1 MPLHAV
7 NRHDTLMKALH
18 TMLQHKEH
26 LLSVVDEQGH
36 CVGIVTL
43 EDIASELLSA
53 DIEQF
58 R

>member
-1 MPLHAV
+1 
-7 NRHDTLMKALH
+7 
-18 TMLQHKEH
+18 MLQHKEH
-26 LLSVVDEQGH
+26 LLSVVDDQNR

-43 EDIASELLSA
+43 EDIAGELLSA